1 MALARRT
8 PASSL
13 TRWEPGRELQRL
25 REEMDRLFEGVFG
38 RGEGEG
44 GGWLAGAWAPP
55 VDLYE
60 TDDAFILK
68 AELPGLTKDDIQ
80 LEVHESTLTLRGERK
95 HEAEVKEA
103 RYHWRERAYGS
114 FQRSFWL
121 PATMDVEKVQ
131 ATFKEGLLELRLPKH
146 EAAKPKHIDITG

>member
-55 VDLYE
+55 IDLYE

-68 AELPGLTKDDIQ
+68 AELP
-80 LEVHESTLTLRGERK
+80 
-95 HEAEVKEA
+95 
-103 RYHWRERAYGS
+103 
-114 FQRSFWL
+114 
-121 PATMDVEKVQ
+121 ATEDVENVQ

-146 EAAKPKHIDITG
+146 EAAKPKRIDITG